1 MAAVTICSDFGA
13 QKSLGGGQLEA
24 TVRTGLQY
32 LSLHKQ
38 IIAQLIPENNIVLLS
53 FKILCVYGLQ

>member
-13 QKSLGGGQLEA
+13 QKGWGGQLEA